1 MFVLFQVLAQAHT
14 GPGGFSR
21 FLVAPEVDRHKRI
34 GRERHDVARSVAQQL
49 EQLVEPVVAVFLY
62 VGLPGSI
69 LCEKAVDAA
78 CRLNCGICFSANPHP
93 VRALRL
99 MTLTRTAL
107 FVTLVGLALYAGAL
121 AWLWLRQEKLLFAP
135 TVLPASQPLA
145 QAPDIHEVAIDVPGA
160 RLSALHLRLPQPKG
174 VVFFLHGNGG
184 SLATWFVNPEYYR
197 RVNFDLFMIDYRG
210 FGKSTG
216 QIESEAQLR
225 ADVSAAWATVSG
237 QYVGRKVVIYGRS
250 LGSGLAAGLAADLSV
265 GNVPDLTVLVS
276 PYRSMAALA
285 GEHFAWVPQAVL
297 RYPMRTD
304 ALIGRIRSPLLLVH
318 GERDLLIAPSHSE
331 ALKALAPHAT
341 LLRVPGAGHNDLQE
355 FDVYLGAFAGAL
367 LAL

>member
-1 MFVLFQVLAQAHT
+1 MPAHR
-14 GPGGFSR
+14 P
-21 FLVAPEVDRHKRI
+21 
-34 GRERHDVARSVAQQL
+34 
-49 EQLVEPVVAVFLY
+49 
-62 VGLPGSI
+62 
-69 LCEKAVDAA
+69 
-78 CRLNCGICFSANPHP
+78 
-93 VRALRL
+93 RL
-99 MTLTRTAL
+99 MTLTNTAL
-107 FVTLVGLALYAGAL
+107 ILVLSILALYAGAM

-135 TVLPASQPLA
+135 TVLPANQPLA

-210 FGKSTG
+210 YGKSTG

-225 ADVSAAWATVSG
+225 SDVRAAWDTVAA
-237 QYVGRKVVIYGRS
+237 QYAGRKVVIYGRS
-250 LGSGLAAGLAADLSV
+250 LGSGLAADLSASR
-265 GNVPDLTVLVS
+265 GPDLTVLVS

-285 GEHFAWVPQAVL
+285 GEHYAWVPQMVL

-304 ALIGRIRSPLLLVH
+304 TLIGRIRSPLLLIH
-318 GERDLLIAPSHSE
+318 GERDPLIAPSHSD

-355 FDVYLGAFAGAL
+355 FDFYLAAFARAL
-367 LAL
+367 QVL